1 MDLMSDDTASQ
12 PSAAES
18 RPRHVALVVLGMHR
32 TGTSALSGVLHKL
45 GAAAPANLQWGDKNN
60 ERGYWESQ
68 RLVQLNDR
76 ILQAG
81 GSSWNDWR
89 QFDER
94 GLDPAQ
100 LAAFEAEML
109 QAIHAEYG
117 TAPLIAIKDPRMCRL
132 VPLWLRVLD
141 RLGFDVR
148 FVLTIRNP
156 LETALSL
163 LARDQIPVEEG
174 LLLWLRHTLD
184 AAHFSRGRA
193 RCFVSFTELLDNW
206 RATTERIATQLQVA
220 WPVDA
225 RAAGGAVEQFLSREL
240 RHHAYAPQD
249 ITLHAGA
256 VDWAIEAY
264 DLLACLS
271 AAPAP
276 APQQPAAL
284 EDLRVRFE
292 EGMRAFT
299 PLVLDRDVHLQQ
311 MAARIETIERALAE
325 RTAEAEQT
333 LTELKGMQ
341 AALTAEKAL
350 HEKVKA
356 EAETSRQLLVNA
368 RQALHNLVP
377 VQPTLGSVLHKTA
390 DKLRDLIAGS
400 RQKAR
405 RKKARRARKAAEL
418 IRASGL
424 FDAAWY
430 LETYADV
437 RKAGIDPALHYLRRG
452 GIEGRDPSIH
462 FSSRAYQDRY
472 LDVATSGINPL
483 LHFLTFGLPEGRRF
497 DSAESYANSR
507 RRTAGAHGAAHV
519 TTAEG
524 GVTAEHFMF
533 TRPGPDHEE
542 FDAAILGG
550 AAPDVKLI
558 AYYLPQ
564 YHPIPE
570 NDRNWGKGFTEWRQ
584 VSRGLP
590 RFPGH
595 YQPRLPSD
603 LGFYDLRDISVMR
616 RQAAMAKAAG
626 IYAFAFYYYWFDGQ
640 RVLERPVDN
649 FLATPDLSMPF
660 MLIWANENWTRTW
673 DGMNGEILLRQSY
686 NIQDETALLADLAR
700 HFRDPRY
707 LRLEGRPLFVIYQP
721 KHVPD
726 ATATF
731 ARWRARWKD
740 EFGLEPAF
748 FMAQTFGLEDP
759 EEFGLDGAFEF
770 PPHNLQKL
778 FPGRA
783 VNDAYNPDFNGK
795 VIRYDDVVTTSLSKP
810 VPTYPLVKTLF
821 PSWDNDA
828 RRPMRGATFEGST
841 PRKYQNWLT
850 ELARRAR
857 ARPIHGSGL
866 VAINAWNEWAE
877 GAYLEPDV
885 HYGAAYLNATA
896 RALLARG
903 PSPHAPFRV
912 VLVGHDTRDH
922 GAQRLL
928 LSIGAMLARQFG
940 VEIRYL
946 LLGDGPLLP
955 RYEKIAPCTIIAP
968 ENDAAVS
975 AAIATLAGNG
985 FALALT
991 NTTVS
996 GKIGDHLKA
1005 AQFRI
1010 VSLVHELP
1018 GLIESYQLEQAVSAI
1033 GRNSDVAVFASD
1045 MVLEN
1050 FRRISNGFAGKA
1062 LVKPQGL
1069 YRSEIAPDPGAA
1081 ARVRAEFG
1089 LPHEVKLVIN
1099 VGYGDHRKGYDLF
1112 AQAAKLAAEHDPDIR
1127 FIWVGKLPSAVGAP
1141 AKVQRPIPN
1150 SGANEVLA
1158 IGHRED
1164 VSPYYAAADLLF
1176 LSSREDPYPS
1186 VVLEA
1191 MAAGLPVI
1199 GFAGATGCEA
1209 LIARHGAI
1217 VPAGNLEA
1225 VIQAIQRLLG
1235 LDNEVARAAAKARRT
1250 EIRANY
1256 DFKDYC
1262 FWLLQQL
1269 DPTLGRVSIVVPN
1282 YNHARYLPERMA
1294 SIFAQHYPAYEIA
1307 VLDDASPD
1315 DSLEVLRSTAA
1326 QAGRDILLL
1335 PNETN
1340 SGSLARQWRKGLERC
1355 SGDYVWLAESDDVA
1369 SPEFLSRAIDIL
1381 DREKADFCFADS
1393 WQIDGAGARTG
1404 DSYISYVD
1412 DIAPGTFRRDFVL
1425 SGPDFLRRFLAV
1437 KNVIL
1442 NMSGVV
1448 WRRSALI
1455 QALDAASPEI
1465 ETFRLAGDWKLYA
1478 SACLLGQR
1486 VAYLAEALNGHRR
1499 HARGV
1504 TSSLDKQRH
1513 VDEVL
1518 RVQVTIA
1525 QSVELDEATLA
1536 RAEQHLGEIHRHLD
1550 LMPRDDLMSL
1560 ADIALCRDAA
1570 LPLEVR
1576 PEIDPSDFIF
1586 RFLLANRKFPDR
1598 RAAIEYYFRDGRKS
1612 AESLRGLLAELGHRD
1627 GDPATLLEFASGYGC
1642 VTRHAARI
1650 FPDTTWTACDIHP
1663 DAMNFIARQLK
1674 VPIRLSAHVPE
1685 GLRIDGRFDVVF
1697 ALSFFSHM
1705 PERTWGRWLKALHGL
1720 VCPGGHLIFTTHGA
1734 TSAQYFGNPEIPESG
1749 LWFKAD
1755 SEQKDLDTSEYGQT
1769 IVTPDFVARAAREF
1783 LDQDIMMQKLGHWW
1797 MHQDLYVIR
1806 GAE

>member
-1 MDLMSDDTASQ
+1 MDLVTDEPATLS
-12 PSAAES
+12 PAAGNQG
-18 RPRHVALVVLGMHR
+18 RRAALVVLGMHR

-45 GAAAPANLQWGDKNN
+45 GAGAPANLQWGDKDN

-76 ILQAG
+76 ILKAG
-81 GSSWNDWR
+81 DSRWNDWAA
-89 QFDER
+89 FDDSR
-94 GLDPAQ
+94 LDPAQ
-100 LAAFEAEML
+100 RAALEAEML
-109 QAIHAEYG
+109 QAIDAEYG
-117 TAPLIAIKDPRMCRL
+117 GAPLIAIKDPRMCRL
-132 VPLWLRVLD
+132 MPLWLRALD
-141 RLGFDVR
+141 RLGFEVK
-148 FVLTIRNP
+148 FVIPVRNP

-163 LARDQIPVEEG
+163 LERDKMPVEEG
-174 LLLWLRHTLD
+174 LLLWLRHMLD
-184 AAHFSRGRA
+184 AVRFSRGHA
-193 RCFVSFTELLDNW
+193 RCFVAFADLLEDW
-206 RATTERIATQLQVA
+206 RASAERIAAQLQIA
-220 WPVDA
+220 WPVEA
-225 RAAGGAVEQFLSREL
+225 PAAAGAVEQFLSREL
-240 RHHAYAPQD
+240 RHHARAPQD
-249 ITLHAGA
+249 LNLHAGA
-256 VDWAIEAY
+256 IDWVVEAY
-264 DLLACLS
+264 DLLGRLS
-271 AAPAP
+271 TAAT
-276 APQQPAAL
+276 PAAAHL
-284 EDLRVRFE
+284 EALEALRSRFE
-292 EGMRAFT
+292 EGARAFA
-299 PLVLDRDVHLQQ
+299 PLIRSRDTRLAQ
-311 MAARIETIERALAE
+311 MAARIETIERGLAE
-325 RTAEAEQT
+325 RTDEARQAQADLAAT
-333 LTELKGMQ
+333 K
-341 AALTAEKAL
+341 AALADQVALRAQATADADTQRL
-350 HEKVKA
+350 
-356 EAETSRQLLVNA
+356 QLVIA
-368 RQALHNLVP
+368 RQALDRLAP
-377 VQPTLGSVLHKTA
+377 AGGRDAPALHQVV
-390 DKLRDLIAGS
+390 DRLRGLIAGP
-400 RQKAR
+400 
-405 RKKARRARKAAEL
+405 RKKARHKKARRERDAAAL

-452 GIEGRDPSIH
+452 AIEGRNPSIH
-462 FSSRAYQDRY
+462 FSTRAYQNRY
-472 LDVATSGINPL
+472 LDVATSGGNPL
-483 LHFLTFGLPEGRRF
+483 LHFLSFGRSEGRRF
-497 DSAESYANSR
+497 EAVDSYAGPR
-507 RRTAGAHGAAHV
+507 RGGAPAQVAA
-519 TTAEG
+519 AEG
-524 GVTAEHFMF
+524 GVTAEHLRF
-533 TRPGPDHEE
+533 TRPGPDHE
-542 FDAAILGG
+542 DLDPAILGG
-550 AAPDVKLI
+550 ATPDVKLI

-603 LGFYDLRDISVMR
+603 LGFYDLRDVAVMR
-616 RQAAMAKAAG
+616 RQAEMAKAAG
-626 IYAFAFYYYWFDGQ
+626 IHAFAFYYYWFDGQ

-649 FLATPDLSMPF
+649 FLATPDVAMPF

-686 NIQDETALLADLAR
+686 ETRDETALLADLAR

-721 KHVPD
+721 KHVPE
-726 ATATF
+726 AKATF

-778 FPGRA
+778 YPGRA
-783 VNDAYNPDFNGK
+783 VSDAYNPDFNGK
-795 VIRYDDVVTTSLSKP
+795 VIRYDDVVTTSLAKP
-810 VPTYPLVKTLF
+810 APSYPLVKTLF

-850 ELARRAR
+850 ELVRRAR
-857 ARPIHGSGL
+857 ARPILGASL
-866 VAINAWNEWAE
+866 VAVNAWNEWAE
-877 GAYLEPDV
+877 GAYLEPDI
-885 HYGAAYLNATA
+885 HFGAAYLNATS
-896 RALLARG
+896 RALLSRAAHA
-903 PSPHAPFRV
+903 SPHARFRV
-912 VLVGHDTRDH
+912 VLVGHDTSDH

-928 LSIGAMLARQFG
+928 LSIGGVLARRFG
-940 VEIRYL
+940 IEIRYL
-946 LLGDGPLLP
+946 LLGGGPLLP
-955 RYEKIAPCTIIAP
+955 RYQEIAPCTILAP
-968 ENDAAVS
+968 EDDAAVA
-975 AAIATLAGNG
+975 AAIAALAGDG

-1050 FRRISNGFAGKA
+1050 FRRLSHGFAGKA

-1069 YRSEIAPDPGAA
+1069 YRAEIAPDPAA
-1081 ARVRAEFG
+1081 AAQVRAELG
-1089 LPHEVKLVIN
+1089 LPPQAKLVIN

-1112 AQAAKLAAEHDPDIR
+1112 TQAAELAAEHDPDIR
-1127 FIWVGKLPSAVGAP
+1127 FIWIGKLPGTGSAAKAP
-1141 AKVQRPIPN
+1141 RAGK
-1150 SGANEVLA
+1150 GDVLA

-1164 VSPYYAAADLLF
+1164 VSPYYAAADLFF

-1209 LIARHGAI
+1209 LIAQHGVL
-1217 VPAGNLEA
+1217 VPAGDLAA
-1225 VIQAIQRLLG
+1225 VVGAIRRLLT
-1235 LDNEVARAAAKARRT
+1235 LDGESARIAAAARLA

-1269 DPTLGRVSIVVPN
+1269 DPTLSRVSVLVPN
-1282 YNHARYLPERMA
+1282 YNHARYLPARME
-1294 SIFAQHYPAYEIA
+1294 SIFAQHYPAYEVV

-1315 DSLEVLRSTAA
+1315 DSLEVLRGAA
-1326 QAGRDILLL
+1326 AEAGRDIVLL
-1335 PNETN
+1335 PNDVN
-1340 SGSLARQWRKGLERC
+1340 SGSLARQWRKGLGQCTGE
-1355 SGDYVWLAESDDVA
+1355 YVWIAESDDVA
-1369 SPEFLSRAIDIL
+1369 SAEFLSRTVEML
-1381 DREKADFCFADS
+1381 EREKADVCFTDS
-1393 WQIDGAGARTG
+1393 WQIDGDDVRTG
-1404 DSYISYVD
+1404 DSYIPYAD
-1412 DIAPGTFRRDFVL
+1412 DIVPGTFRRDFAM
-1425 SGPDFLRRFLAV
+1425 SGADFLRRFLAV

-1442 NMSGVV
+1442 NMSGVL

-1465 ETFRLAGDWKLYA
+1465 ETLRLAGDWKLYA

-1504 TSSLDKQRH
+1504 TSSLDTQRH

-1518 RVQVTIA
+1518 RVQTAIV
-1525 QSVELDEATLA
+1525 QEVELDEDTLA
-1536 RAEQHLGEIHRHLD
+1536 RAARHLDDIHRHLG
-1550 LMPRDDLMSL
+1550 LEKRDDLMSI
-1560 ADIALCRDAA
+1560 ADIAMCREAA
-1570 LPLEVR
+1570 SPLEVR
-1576 PEIDPSDFIF
+1576 PEVDPSDFIF

-1598 RAAIEYYFRDGRKS
+1598 RTAIEYYFRDGRKS
-1612 AESLRGLLAELGHRD
+1612 AESLRSLLADLGHPD
-1627 GDPATLLEFASGYGC
+1627 GNPASLLEFASGYGC
-1642 VTRHAARI
+1642 VTRHAARV
-1650 FPDTTWTACDIHP
+1650 FPRTAWTASDIHP
-1663 DAMNFIARQLK
+1663 DAMTFIARRLS
-1674 VPIRLSAHVPE
+1674 VPTQLSAHVPE
-1685 GLRIDGRFDVVF
+1685 ALRIDGRFDVVF

-1705 PERTWGRWLKALHGL
+1705 PERTWGRWLKALHSL
-1720 VCPGGHLIFTTHGA
+1720 VRPGGHLVFTTHGA
-1734 TSAQYFGNPEIPESG
+1734 TSAQYFGNPEIPASG
-1749 LWFKAD
+1749 LWFKTQ

-1783 LDQDIMMQKLGHWW
+1783 LGQDILVQKLGHWW
-1797 MHQDLYVIR
+1797 LHQDLYVIR
-1806 GAE
+1806 GAG